1 MRKFESFAILSVIL
15 LFGGCSRHYTDAKID
30 FKPPQYVEQT
40 KEKKSRTPLY
50 NPGSLFGRGDSPVF
64 SDKRAMNVNDIVTI
78 VIDENILS
86 LSSGTKKISKVTTD
100 QLGGGVMT
108 VNGQLLGNIAEQV
121 NKATNIGMKID
132 SAKNFN
138 GTGTRQRSEKF
149 TTTISARIIKIL
161 ENGNYYIDGKREMLL
176 DGQKQ
181 ILHVSGVIRPDDIS
195 QYNQIDSKYIADA
208 KILYESEGD
217 IKESTEKSWGTKTI
231 EWIWPF

>member
-1 MRKFESFAILSVIL
+1 
-15 LFGGCSRHYTDAKID
+15 
-30 FKPPQYVEQT
+30 
-40 KEKKSRTPLY
+40 
-50 NPGSLFGRGDSPVF
+50 
-64 SDKRAMNVNDIVTI
+64 MNVNDIVTI